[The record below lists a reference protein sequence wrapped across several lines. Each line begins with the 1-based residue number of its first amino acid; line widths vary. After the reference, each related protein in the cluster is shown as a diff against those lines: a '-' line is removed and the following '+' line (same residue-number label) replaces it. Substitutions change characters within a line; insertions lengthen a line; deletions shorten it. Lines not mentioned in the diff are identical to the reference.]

1 MPHLGVQNDGPVLRV
16 DLPDVRRKVA
26 EGLDAVRHQ
35 RLLVLRAKPRALP
48 PLPLRVLVRAK
59 ELVVHGLAVRAFG
72 RPKREAGVSWGRG
85 PRVRT
90 ALREIGFHSGSSPAL
105 QRGNHLAVLVD
116 AREVEEGGLLSVRK
130 RNPRARD
137 VVERGGG
144 DQNHRSRRNHVHQSV
159 ASPGALVVPELGL
172 SVRQAAAHTL
182 QDAWLPCLVRGA
194 GRGPSGGFGR
204 RGRGRRQTGRR
215 RGDGYPRW
223 THPRHQGGQCRRG
236 GPSRQHTLPLS
247 LSPAG
252 GARFGTPGARSTSAA
267 SPPPAISSST
277 PSASLLAR
285 GRAPSGRL
293 GCGGSDRLRG
303 ASLTDRRH
311 FLGLITS
318 RKGPAIDIL
327 IFSGISCAHECT
339 GILIEWND
347 FT

>member
-144 DQNHRSRRNHVHQSV
+144 DQNHRSGRNHVHQSV

-182 QDAWLPCLVRGA
+182 QDARLPRLVRGA

-236 GPSRQHTLPLS
+236 GPSRQHTLLLSLS

-318 RKGPAIDIL
+318 RKGQRSTSSSFPG
-327 IFSGISCAHECT
+327 SRAHT
-339 GILIEWND
+339 SAQGYL
-347 FT
+347 

>member
-16 DLPDVRRKVA
+16 DLPDVRRKMA

-59 ELVVHGLAVRAFG
+59 DLVVHGLAVRAFG

-90 ALREIGFHSGSSPAL
+90 ALRELGFHSGSSPAL

-116 AREVEEGGLLSVRK
+116 AREEEEGGLLSVRK

-144 DQNHRSRRNHVHQSV
+144 DQNHRSGRNHVHQSV
-159 ASPGALVVPELGL
+159 ASPGALVVPEFGL

-182 QDAWLPCLVRGA
+182 QDARLPRLVRGA

-215 RGDGYPRW
+215 RGPDGYPRW

-236 GPSRQHTLPLS
+236 GPSRQHTLLLS
-247 LSPAG
+247 LSLSLSRGRCKVWDSWGSFYFRCDLLLDPLCL
-252 GARFGTPGARSTSAA
+252 
-267 SPPPAISSST
+267 SPR
-277 PSASLLAR
+277 AR
-285 GRAPSGRL
+285 GGRQADAWV
-293 GCGGSDRLRG
+293 GGSDRLRG

-318 RKGPAIDIL
+318 RRR
-327 IFSGISCAHECT
+327 STSSSCPGSRSHTSAQ
-339 GILIEWND
+339 GYI
-347 FT
+347 